1 MDGGSPQQMATRE
14 HKIPK
19 SRGGGDGVNVVWA
32 CYQCNETKG
41 NMTDAEFLNWIALGR
56 PNKAKYMKSIGLVSQ
71 PSLRERQD
79 EMLGWL
85 QSRGHEVVW

>member
-41 NMTDAEFLNWIALGR
+41 NMTDAEFLNWITLGR
-56 PNKAKYMKSIGLVSQ
+56 PNKVKYMRSIGLVPPLSFK
-71 PSLRERQD
+71 ERQF
-79 EMLGWL
+79 EILEWL
-85 QSRGHEVVW
+85 RSRGHEVVR